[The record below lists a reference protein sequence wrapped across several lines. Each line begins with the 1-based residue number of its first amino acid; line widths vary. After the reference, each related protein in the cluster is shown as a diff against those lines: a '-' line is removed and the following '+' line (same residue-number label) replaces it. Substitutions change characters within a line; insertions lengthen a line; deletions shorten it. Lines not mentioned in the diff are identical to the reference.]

1 MAHPKPKPTLASLLD
16 TLLPTVHL
24 TKPPPHPTHP
34 SLTPVISSLLL
45 HPTIEAALHL
55 LNADLPSAHFLVRH
69 MQAPPAIEGM
79 LLHSILHR
87 SEGDMP
93 NARAWASDAMD
104 ASDGWVPKHKGA
116 ERLDF
121 NTVQAMKGKVAGG
134 KRFAEFVYGGN
145 KAGAERLIEDVERWR
160 KEKGAEGEEELAAR
174 IQGELEKVLEWCR
187 KKFGEGQWADAR
199 AAWVK
204 HGEEVRKMGEDMV
217 SGDKGFRDF

>member
-1 MAHPKPKPTLASLLD
+1 MAETKPKYTLSSLLD

-87 SEGDMP
+87 SEGDIP
-93 NARAWASDAMD
+93 NARAWASDAVD
-104 ASDGWVPKHKGA
+104 ASDGWVPKHKGE
-116 ERLDF
+116 ERLDLD
-121 NTVQAMKGKVAGG
+121 TVQAMKGKVLGG
-134 KRFAEFVYGGN
+134 ARFVEFVYGGD
-145 KAGAERLIEDVERWR
+145 KAGAERLIDDVERWR
-160 KEKGAEGEEELAAR
+160 KKKGAEGGNELAERVRA
-174 IQGELEKVLEWCR
+174 ELGKVLEWCR
-187 KKFGEGQWADAR
+187 KKFGEEEWTDAS

-217 SGDKGFRDF
+217 SGAKEFRDF